1 MDNQLAI
8 FEQKPIRKTEHN
20 GEMYFSVVD
29 IVEALTDSPKPRNYW
44 SDLKRRENQLHEVC
58 VQLKLPS
65 SDGKLYKTDCANT
78 EGVLRIIMSVPSSK
92 AEPLKLWLAQTGK
105 QSLIETEN
113 PEIGIERFAELYKSK
128 GYSDEWIQNRLKS
141 IETRKLLT
149 DEWKNRG
156 VVEGQEY
163 SMLTATI
170 AKQTF
175 GLTPSEHKD
184 LKGLQRENLRDH
196 MTPLELIFTMLG
208 EEVTRSL
215 AVSEDAQGF
224 NENHDIAQ
232 QGGKLAGEARQRVE
246 QDRRV
251 KVVSSDNYLK
261 QIEEAKGKNELKEG
275 DSVEKEA
282 EKKNPREGWSAAFKE
297 MHENGD
303 DELLLDI

>member
-8 FEQKPIRKTEHN
+8 FEQKPIRKVEYN
-20 GEMYFSVVD
+20 GEMYFSIID
-29 IVEALTDSPKPRNYW
+29 IIEILTENDNPSRYW
-44 SDLKRRENQLHEVC
+44 QDLKRKSAKTEGQLYDFIVK
-58 VQLKLPS
+58 LKLKGT
-65 SDGKLYKTDCANT
+65 DGKNYPSDCANT
-78 EGVLRIIMSVPSSK
+78 EGVLRVIMSVPSPK
-92 AEPLKLWLAQTGK
+92 AEPLKLWLAQVGT

-113 PEIGIERFAELYKSK
+113 PEIGIERFAELYKAK

-156 VVEGQEY
+156 VTEGQEY
-163 SMLTATI
+163 SILTATI

-184 LKGLQRENLRDH
+184 LKGLQKENLRDH

-224 NENHDIAQ
+224 NDNHDIAQ
-232 QGGKLAGEARQRVE
+232 QGGKLAGDARQRVE

-261 QIEEAKGKNELKEG
+261 QIEEAKGNNGLLEG
-275 DSVEKEA
+275 DSEEK
-282 EKKNPREGWSAAFKE
+282 
-297 MHENGD
+297 
-303 DELLLDI
+303 

>member
-1 MDNQLAI
+1 
-8 FEQKPIRKTEHN
+8 
-20 GEMYFSVVD
+20 
-29 IVEALTDSPKPRNYW
+29 
-44 SDLKRRENQLHEVC
+44 
-58 VQLKLPS
+58 
-65 SDGKLYKTDCANT
+65 
-78 EGVLRIIMSVPSSK
+78 LRILMSVSSPK
-92 AEPLKLWLAQTGK
+92 AEPFKVWLAEVGNQT
-105 QSLIETEN
+105 LIETES
-113 PEIGIERFAELYKSK
+113 PELGIERFAELYKAK

-156 VVEGQEY
+156 VAEGQEY

-251 KVVSSDNYLK
+251 KVVSNENYLK
-261 QIEEAKGKNELKEG
+261 QIEEAKEKNGLNEG
-275 DSVEKEA
+275 DSEEK
-282 EKKNPREGWSAAFKE
+282 
-297 MHENGD
+297 
-303 DELLLDI
+303 

>member
-8 FEQKPIRKTEHN
+8 FEQQRIRKVEYN
-20 GEMYFSVVD
+20 GDMYFSIID
-29 IVEALTDSPKPRNYW
+29 IIQILTDNDNPSRYW
-44 SDLKRRENQLHEVC
+44 QDLKRKSAKTEGQLYDFIVK
-58 VQLKLPS
+58 LKLKGT
-65 SDGKLYKTDCANT
+65 DGKNYPSDCANT
-78 EGVLRIIMSVPSSK
+78 EGVLRVIMSVPSPK
-92 AEPLKLWLAQTGK
+92 AEPLKLWLAQVGT

-113 PEIGIERFAELYKSK
+113 PELGIERFEELYKAK

-156 VVEGQEY
+156 VTEGQEY
-163 SMLTATI
+163 SILTATI

-184 LKGLQRENLRDH
+184 LKGLQKENLRDH

-224 NENHDIAQ
+224 NDNHDIAQ
-232 QGGKLAGEARQRVE
+232 QGGKLAGDARQRVE

-251 KVVSSDNYLK
+251 KVVSNENYLK
-261 QIEEAKGKNELKEG
+261 QIEDATANNGLLEG
-275 DSVEKEA
+275 DLDEKIAPSV
-282 EKKNPREGWSAAFKE
+282 
-297 MHENGD
+297 
-303 DELLLDI
+303 

>member
-8 FEQKPIRKTEHN
+8 FEQKPIRKTQHN
-20 GEMYFSVVD
+20 GEMYFSVID
-29 IVEALTDSPKPRNYW
+29 IIETLTDSPKPRNYW

-65 SDGKLYKTDCANT
+65 SDGKKYTTDCANVA
-78 EGVLRIIMSVPSSK
+78 GIFRIMMSVPSPK
-92 AEPLKLWLAQTGK
+92 AEPFKLWLAEVGK
-105 QSLIETEN
+105 QTIIETEN
-113 PEIGIERFAELYKSK
+113 PEMGIERFAELYKAK

-156 VVEGQEY
+156 VTEGSEY
-163 SMLTATI
+163 SILTATI

-224 NENHDIAQ
+224 NDNHDIAQ
-232 QGGKLAGEARQRVE
+232 QGGKLAGDARQRVE

-251 KVVSSDNYLK
+251 KVVSNENYLK
-261 QIEEAKGKNELKEG
+261 QIEEAKTNNALNEG
-275 DSVEKEA
+275 DFDEK
-282 EKKNPREGWSAAFKE
+282 
-297 MHENGD
+297 
-303 DELLLDI
+303 

>member
-1 MDNQLAI
+1 V
-8 FEQKPIRKTEHN
+8 EYN
-20 GEMYFSVVD
+20 GDMYFSIID
-29 IVEALTDSPKPRNYW
+29 IIQILTDNDNPSRYW
-44 SDLKRRENQLHEVC
+44 QDLKRKSAKTEGQFYDFIVK
-58 VQLKLPS
+58 LKLKGT
-65 SDGKLYKTDCANT
+65 DGKNYPSDCANT
-78 EGVLRIIMSVPSSK
+78 EGVLRVIMSVPSPK

-105 QSLIETEN
+105 QSLVETEN
-113 PEIGIERFAELYKSK
+113 PEIGIERFAELYKAK

-156 VVEGQEY
+156 VTEGQEY
-163 SMLTATI
+163 SILTATI

-175 GLTPSEHKD
+175 GVTPSEHKD
-184 LKGLQRENLRDH
+184 LKGLQKENLRDH

-224 NENHDIAQ
+224 NDNHDIAQ
-232 QGGKLAGEARQRVE
+232 QGGKLAGDARQRVE

-261 QIEEAKGKNELKEG
+261 QIEEAKGNNEFLAGNSE
-275 DSVEKEA
+275 EKEP
-282 EKKNPREGWSAAFKE
+282 KKENPREGWDADFRA
-297 MHENGD
+297 MRENGD
-303 DELLLDI
+303 NKLQIDDIFEDENLDV

>member
-1 MDNQLAI
+1 MFENNYFCFKFFKTKNRNMDNQLAI

-20 GEMYFSVVD
+20 GEMYFSIVD
-29 IVEALTDSPKPRNYW
+29 IIEILTDSPSPKTYW
-44 SDLKRRENQLHEVC
+44 AKLKKKLSEESGSEVFPNLEL
-58 VQLKLPS
+58 LKMVA
-65 SDGKLYKTDCANT
+65 SDGKKYKTDAVNT
-78 EGVLRIIMSVPSSK
+78 RGVLRILMSVSSPK
-92 AEPLKLWLAQTGK
+92 AEPFKVWLAEVGNQT
-105 QSLIETEN
+105 LIETEN
-113 PEIGIERFAELYKSK
+113 PELGIERFAELYKAK

-156 VVEGQEY
+156 VAEGQEY

-232 QGGKLAGEARQRVE
+232 QGGKLAGDARQRVE

-251 KVVSSDNYLK
+251 KVVSNENYLK
-261 QIEEAKGKNELKEG
+261 QIEEAKEKNELLEG
-275 DSVEKEA
+275 DSEEK
-282 EKKNPREGWSAAFKE
+282 
-297 MHENGD
+297 
-303 DELLLDI
+303 